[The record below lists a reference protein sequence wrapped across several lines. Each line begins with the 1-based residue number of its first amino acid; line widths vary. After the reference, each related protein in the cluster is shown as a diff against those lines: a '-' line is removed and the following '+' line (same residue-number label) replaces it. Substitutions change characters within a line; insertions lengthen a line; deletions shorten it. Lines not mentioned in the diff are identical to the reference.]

1 MVEWSEAQVSEWI
14 LLIDLPDGCPE
25 AVQDLFSDMDG
36 EELLELT
43 PKTLQRMLRKDGVE
57 EPVLVAQ
64 TILRQRDAAARQDA
78 GVATTTDGTAA
89 GGGEAPE
96 CPFCMHPYTEAGLH
110 VPRIL
115 PCGHT
120 GCQDCYARMLR
131 PIVAENNAKPLT
143 CPDCRVVTPV
153 ARGRADSLTKNFG
166 MLR

>member
-1 MVEWSEAQVSEWI
+1 MGEWSEAQVSEWI
-14 LLIDLPDGCPE
+14 SLIDLPDECCE
-25 AVQDLFSDMDG
+25 AMQELFCDMDG
-36 EELLELT
+36 EELLEL
-43 PKTLQRMLRKDGVE
+43 PAKTLQRMLRKDGVE

-78 GVATTTDGTAA
+78 GVATTTAV

-96 CPFCMHPYTEAGLH
+96 CPFCMHPYAEAGLH

-131 PIVAENNAKPLT
+131 PIVAENNNVKRLT
-143 CPDCRVVTPV
+143 CPNCREV
-153 ARGRADSLTKNFG
+153 ADVAWGRADSLPKVFG

>member
-1 MVEWSEAQVSEWI
+1 M
-14 LLIDLPDGCPE
+14 G
-25 AVQDLFSDMDG
+25 G
-36 EELLELT
+36 EELLELA
-43 PKTLQRMLRKDGVE
+43 PKPLQRMLRKDGVE

-78 GVATTTDGTAA
+78 GVATSTAP

-96 CPFCMHPYTEAGLH
+96 CPFCMHPYAEAGLH

-131 PIVAENNAKPLT
+131 PIVAENNNVKRLT
-143 CPDCRVVTPV
+143 CPNCREV
-153 ARGRADSLTKNFG
+153 ADVAWRRAENLPQVFAL
-166 MLR
+166 LR